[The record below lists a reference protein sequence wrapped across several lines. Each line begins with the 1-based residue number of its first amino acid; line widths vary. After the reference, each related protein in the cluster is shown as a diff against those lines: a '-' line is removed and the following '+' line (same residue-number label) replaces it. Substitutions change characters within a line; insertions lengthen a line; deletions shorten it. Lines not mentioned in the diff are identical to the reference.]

1 MSLIEAC
8 NKAETL
14 ASTTGLQHAV
24 VFTGALDY
32 SYRIARIA
40 AGALDYS
47 YRVTRITADNWATDG
62 AHVIYATKAGR

>member
-32 SYRIARIA
+32 SH
-40 AGALDYS
+40 
-47 YRVTRITADNWATDG
+47 RVVRITANNWATDG

>member
-8 NKAETL
+8 NKAEAL

-32 SYRIARIA
+32 SYRIARI
-40 AGALDYS
+40 
-47 YRVTRITADNWATDG
+47 TADNWATDG
-62 AHVIYATKAGR
+62 AHVIYATKAVR